1 LEAFPEVPTIAEQGA
16 PGFETSTWSGVVA
29 PAGTP
34 PAIVERLNA
43 EIRRL
48 AATPAERR
56 RVQDQ
61 GGLPMD
67 LSPAETAA
75 FVRREIE
82 GWGQVIRAGNI
93 RLD

>member
-1 LEAFPEVPTIAEQGA
+1 MTEQGA

-29 PAGTP
+29 PAGTLA
-34 PAIVERLNA
+34 AIVERLNG
-43 EIRRL
+43 EIRRF
-48 AATPAERR
+48 AATPAERQ
-56 RVQDQ
+56 RVQSQ
-61 GGLPMD
+61 GGVPLD

-93 RLD
+93 KLD